1 MRSDSSTCAGSPL
14 AIRPATYLTSGEY
27 ASTSRSRACVSPS
40 ALYRRHMSFS
50 SMAFTLVSRIRPPN
64 RSRSWVSQ
72 RVHLLEP
79 PRLYPSVCLGRADR
93 CVAKQLL
100 NCPQIST
107 SFEQMGCERMPQRMR
122 RHTSLYRRSAHPAG
136 QAPAHVGCRK
146 TPARLRD
153 EHRRLGFVDER

>member
-1 MRSDSSTCAGSPL
+1 M
-14 AIRPATYLTSGEY
+14 
-27 ASTSRSRACVSPS
+27 
-40 ALYRRHMSFS
+40 AL
-50 SMAFTLVSRIRPPN
+50 TLVSRISSPTSC
-64 RSRSWVSQ
+64 SRVSQ

-79 PRLYPSVCLGRADR
+79 ARLYPSVCLGRADR

-153 EHRRLGFVDER
+153 EHRRLGFVDERGTAALEVAADRTPCRL